1 MERVLAPANPKRAHH
16 AWSATKAT
24 CARLSGLRETVLVNP
39 QGSVAGRR
47 VIEDAQRWQQAEAIR
62 AFLHAQ
68 EANVLKT
75 GAISDQQSSH
85 LAWARAK
92 ADWLDPLL
100 RRPDAVLD
108 QKIDIYY

>member
-1 MERVLAPANPKRAHH
+1 MARCAIGTLRYREEQERRNQIREARRMAALAQQAIQDAEK
-16 AWSATKAT
+16 KK
-24 CARLSGLRETVLVNP
+24 LEQL
-39 QGSVAGRR
+39 
-47 VIEDAQRWQQAEAIR
+47 IEDSRRWQQAEAIR

-75 GAISDQQSSH
+75 GAITDQQSSH

-92 ADWLDPLL
+92 ADWLDPLV